1 MAPADRAALDHA
13 PLFLHAS
20 RGLCRA
26 CGNQQLVEVRY
37 VSDGQ
42 GVFLERL
49 CPEHGR
55 SRVLVAES
63 LAWLLEAQQ
72 APIAARPP
80 PRVLPRAGQG
90 CPSACG
96 PCELHG
102 QRCNLPVFSITNAC
116 NLRCPICF
124 TYNRG
129 DAIYHMS
136 REEFGRQLDF
146 VIEATGGVD
155 LVNITGGEPTLHPEL
170 LELLALARRPGIGR
184 VTVNSNG
191 LTLAEQPELAQRL
204 AELGAYVI
212 LSLDTLD
219 AETSQRLHGRDIV
232 SLKLRALENLERA
245 GVQTTL
251 LMVLVSGVNESEL
264 GRMVELALERD
275 FIRSLTI
282 QTMTYTG
289 QGGGG
294 FQPRGHIPVDGVERR
309 IEELTGGRLR
319 RSDFLPLPT
328 AHPLCYGVSYLLLDE
343 KGGAHSFSRLLGR
356 ETLARHLADG
366 YLLHPGEELEDE
378 LRRAIDRLWS
388 QGGEPELLAAVK
400 SMLQA
405 IYPRGEELSIHERQR
420 RAERRVKTIY
430 VHAHMDEDT
439 YEVGRAMRCPDQVP
453 VDAARLI
460 GACNYNLFYRMKDP
474 RFWIEP

>member
-1 MAPADRAALDHA
+1 MDHA
-13 PLFLHAS
+13 PLYLHAS
-20 RGLCRA
+20 RGLCRE
-26 CGNQQLVEVRY
+26 CGDGRLVEVRY

-42 GVFLERL
+42 RVFLERL

-55 SRVLVAES
+55 SRALVAES
-63 LAWLLEAQQ
+63 LAWLLDAQQ
-72 APIAARPP
+72 LPPAPRPP
-80 PRVLPRAGQG
+80 EQVLPRAGLQ

-102 QRCNLPVFSITNAC
+102 QRCTLPVFSITNAC

-124 TYNRG
+124 TYNRA
-129 DAIYHMS
+129 DAVYHMPEDEL
-136 REEFGRQLDF
+136 RRQLDF
-146 VIEATGGVD
+146 VVEATGGVD
-155 LVNITGGEPTLHPEL
+155 LVNITGGEPTLHPRL
-170 LELLALARRPGIGR
+170 LELLAAARRPGIGR
-184 VTVNSNG
+184 VTLNSNG
-191 LTLAEQPELAQRL
+191 LTLAERPELCAQL
-204 AELGAYVI
+204 AELGVYVI

-219 AETSQRLHGRDIV
+219 PALSVRLHGRDIV
-232 SLKLRALENLERA
+232 ALKQQALENLERA

-251 LMVLVSGVNESEL
+251 LMVLVGGVNEGEL
-264 GRMVELALERD
+264 GSMVELALARD
-275 FIRSLTI
+275 FVRSLTI

-289 QGGGG
+289 QGGGR
-294 FQPRGHIPVDGVERR
+294 FQPREHIPVDGVERR
-309 IEELTGGRLR
+309 LEELTGGRPR

-343 KGGAHSFSRLLGR
+343 KARPHSFGRLLGR
-356 ETLARHLADG
+356 ERLARHLADG
-366 YLLHPGEELEDE
+366 YLLHPGDELEE
-378 LRRAIDRLWS
+378 EIHRAVDRLWS
-388 QGGEPELLAAVK
+388 EGAEPELLAAVK
-400 SMLQA
+400 SLL
-405 IYPRGEELSIHERQR
+405 RELFPPGQTLSVHERQR

-453 VDAARLI
+453 VDASRMI